1 MLISDQIAELLEAM
15 LSERDG
21 ILEIRRNEMA
31 ERLGC
36 SPSQINY
43 VIASR
48 FSPERGYLTVS
59 RRGGGGYIR
68 IVRKRFPDGRITLMH
83 AVASIGASIR
93 SEDARILIRNLVEG
107 EILSPDVGRVMT
119 VAVSDAELDAAPDR
133 DAARA
138 RRLKK
143 MLIALSD

>member
-1 MLISDQIAELLEAM
+1 MLISDQIAQLFEAM
-15 LSERDG
+15 LAERDG
-21 ILEIRRNEMA
+21 TLEIRRNEMA

-83 AVASIGASIR
+83 ALASVGDAIR
-93 SEDARILIRNLVEG
+93 AEDARILIRNLVENG
-107 EILSPDVGRVMT
+107 IVSPDAGRVMT
-119 VAVSDAELDAAPDR
+119 VAVSDSEIDPSER
-133 DAARA
+133 DVTRA
-138 RRLKK
+138 RRLKR

>member
-1 MLISDQIAELLEAM
+1 MLISDQIAELINAM
-15 LSERDG
+15 LAERDG
-21 ILEIRRNEMA
+21 VLEIRRNEMA

-68 IVRKRFPDGRITLMH
+68 IERKRFPDGQLTLMH
-83 AVASIGASIR
+83 AILSIGAALR
-93 SEDARILIRNLVEG
+93 AEDARILIRNLVEA
-107 EILSPDVGRVMT
+107 EAISPDAGSVMKI
-119 VAVSDAELDAAPDR
+119 AVSDAECDGTTDA
-133 DAARA
+133 DAVRA

>member
-1 MLISDQIAELLEAM
+1 
-15 LSERDG
+15 
-21 ILEIRRNEMA
+21 
-31 ERLGC
+31 
-36 SPSQINY
+36 

-68 IVRKRFPDGRITLMH
+68 IVRKRFPDGRMTLMH
-83 AVASIGASIR
+83 ALASIGGTIR
-93 SEDARILIRNLVEG
+93 KEDARILIRNLVEN
-107 EILSPDVGRVMT
+107 EAIPPDVGRVMT
-119 VAVSDAELDAAPDR
+119 VAVSDPDVERLPDR

-143 MLIALSD
+143 MLIALTD